1 MIYLDCAATSWPKP
15 ETVYRAMD
23 EFLRKSGA
31 NPGRAGHHMA
41 AAAAE
46 LVWQA
51 RIAVKR
57 FFNAPRN
64 SHAVFTLNCTDALNI
79 ALKGVLSP
87 GDHVITS
94 SLEHNSVSRP
104 LNRLKKLGVD
114 YSRLSPSREG
124 FIDPGEIEREIS
136 SRTRLIVLSHASNVF
151 GAIQDAAAVGRIAR
165 EKGILFLLD
174 AAQSAGVIP
183 VDFQELG
190 VDILACPGHKG
201 LLGPPGTGILLF
213 RDGLEIN
220 PLREGG
226 TGSSSEEAYQPES
239 YPDRLEAGTLN
250 TVGIV
255 GLKAGLEF
263 LEGETMTAVQ
273 QHKGRLIELLVK
285 GLRMIPGCTVY
296 GPVDAQK
303 RAGLVSFNL
312 EGWAPQELAAALE
325 SSFQIACRAGLHCAP
340 WAHQSLGTFPGG
352 AVRFSVGYFNTES
365 EIKAAIEAVAALSGG

>member
-1 MIYLDCAATSWPKP
+1 MIYLDHAATSWPKP

-64 SHAVFTLNCTDALNI
+64 SHVVFTLNCTDALNI
-79 ALKGVLSP
+79 ALKGLLSP

-114 YSRLSPSREG
+114 YSRLSLSREG
-124 FIDPGEIEREIS
+124 YIDPEEIEREIS

-151 GAIQDAAAVGRIAR
+151 GTIQDAAAVGRIAR

-174 AAQSAGVIP
+174 AAQTAGVIP

-190 VDILACPGHKG
+190 VDILASPGHKG

-220 PLREGG
+220 SLREGG

-250 TVGIV
+250 TVGIA

-263 LEGETMTAVQ
+263 LEGETMTAVH
-273 QHKGRLIELLVK
+273 QHKRRLIELLVN

-296 GPVDAQK
+296 GPVDARE

-312 EGWAPQELAAALE
+312 EGWEPQELAAALE

-352 AVRFSVGYFNTES
+352 TVRFSVGYFNTEA